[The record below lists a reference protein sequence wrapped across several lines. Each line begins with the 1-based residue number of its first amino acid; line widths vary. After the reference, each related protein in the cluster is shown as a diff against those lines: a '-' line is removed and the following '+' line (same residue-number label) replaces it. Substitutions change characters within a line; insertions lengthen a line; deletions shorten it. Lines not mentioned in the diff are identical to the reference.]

1 VKLHSSPAWDEI
13 QRGFFA
19 TADPGPLLAGLSEIT
34 EEIAVRA
41 YESSLAASNSADLAM
56 FAVGGFGR
64 RELFPYSDVD
74 ILILVEREPQVA
86 ALKEPLAEFV
96 RLAWDAGLRLSHT
109 VRTVAE
115 CAEIHEGNIE
125 LSISLL
131 DRRLLRGS
139 HEVAAKLE
147 GKLPAFLQRQSRTL
161 SRQLCKLARSRHAKY
176 QGTFY
181 HLEPDV
187 KETPGGLR
195 DVHLMRWLGKLRAP
209 NVDSSG
215 HPDGRLAGPA
225 RFIESLRCFLH
236 YQAHRDQNLL
246 SFEAQEAIVET
257 PFLAIRERAAF
268 MREYFRNARSIYNEA
283 RRALDLVERSE
294 SSLLGQF
301 RDWRSRLSNADF
313 TVSNERVFLRTP
325 AQLEG
330 DPALIFRLFE
340 FVARHGIPLAAET
353 ERRLEANRETLS
365 ELCTQARPLWPELRA
380 ILAQPRAAVALR
392 AMHDTGLIQA
402 IFPELKNIV
411 CLVVPDYYHRY
422 TVDEHTL
429 VAIETLGEL
438 ASTEEHSKRRFAEIL
453 SEIEDQASLRF
464 ALLFHDSG
472 KGTNSGNHA
481 VQSAELARQAMQRI
495 QMPAA
500 DRNAVLFLIEH
511 HLDLS
516 AVMSAR
522 DLDDPAT
529 ARMLSERIGT
539 VERLKLLAVLTY
551 ADISAVNPA
560 AMTPWRLEQLW
571 QAYRVTHQE
580 LVRELETDRI
590 QDVPSDLSHPATFIK
605 GFPVRYLRTHS
616 PAEIEAH
623 IALWE
628 LSRPTGAAARIDRLA
643 GVNRATIVAR
653 DVPALFAALAGAISS
668 FGMDILKAEA
678 FSNEKG
684 LVLDTFVFADPKR
697 TLDLNPQER
706 ERFEETLEQVALAR
720 LDVEQ
725 LLKGRPIPPQQKS
738 RAIRPSVHFDSDAC
752 ETATLVEIVAEDR
765 PRLLYDLAATFSDAD
780 CNIDVVLI
788 DTEGRRA
795 IDVFYV
801 ASDGLKLTLDMQQ
814 ILEKRILAVC

>member
-195 DVHLMRWLGKLRAP
+195 DVHLMRWLGKLCAP
-209 NVDSSG
+209 NIDSSG

-236 YQAHRDQNLL
+236 YEAHRDQNLL

-353 ERRLEANRETLS
+353 ERRLEASRETFSVFCSL
-365 ELCTQARPLWPELRA
+365 ARPLWPELRA
-380 ILAQPRAAVALR
+380 ILAQPRAAMALR

-422 TVDEHTL
+422 TVDEHTM

-438 ASTEEHSKRRFAEIL
+438 AATEEHSKRRFAEIL
-453 SEIEDQASLRF
+453 SEIEDQALLRF

-500 DRNAVLFLIEH
+500 DQSAVLFLIEH

-801 ASDGLKLTLDMQQ
+801 ASDGLKLNLDMQQ